1 MSLSRTLRK
10 ETDYKEKS
18 DSKQW
23 AVKSKNISRNT
34 VNLVFVYFFIN
45 AMVGS
50 KQDKGTR
57 PIHLSSFN
65 GVQNV

>member
-34 VNLVFVYFFIN
+34 VNLLFIYFSIN
-45 AMVGS
+45 TMVAGGL
-50 KQDKGTR
+50 QTR